1 MKENEEIKNKIKEYL
16 NNLTEI
22 RRERLLQVINYIKEA
37 YPEAEESMDYAPKTK
52 FPMYKVNGVYVAIAS
67 MKNHISIHFGK
78 YNATKIIGDKNPK
91 IKVNVGC
98 VNIKDTVGFPIE
110 DIKKAIDFCFE
121 Q

>member
-1 MKENEEIKNKIKEYL
+1 MKENQEIKNRIQEYL

-22 RRERLLQVINYIKEA
+22 RRERLLQVIKYIKET
-37 YPEAEESMDYAPKTK
+37 YPDAEESMDYAPKTK

-91 IKVNVGC
+91 VKANIGC
-98 VNIKDTVGFPIE
+98 VNVRETVDFPLE
-110 DIKKAIDFCFE
+110 DIKEAIDFCFKE
-121 Q
+121 